1 MDSKDFQRWM
11 LKTRIGVAEFSR
23 ITGMNERDVRGYLR
37 GVKKIDDMLEMRIK
51 EIGNAKK

>member
-1 MDSKDFQRWM
+1 MDSRDFQRWM
-11 LKTRIGVAEFSR
+11 LKTRIGVAEFAR
-23 ITGMNERDVRGYLR
+23 ITGMHENNVRGYLR